1 MLKIIQVKS
10 AIRRKQD
17 QKDTLRALGLRRPGQ
32 TVYHEDSQVIRG
44 MIQKI
49 YYMLEVSEVT
59 SKQADVEQEAP
70 DAAPVA
76 KVKSAAEAEAEKPAE
91 PPAAEAP
98 AQQPEPEAAEQPEQV
113 TETAEEPAEDEDETE
128 AENKE

>member
-17 QKDTLRALGLRRPGQ
+17 HKDTLRALGLRRPGQ
-32 TVYHEDSQVIRG
+32 TVYHEDSKVIRG

-59 SKQADVEQEAP
+59 SKQADAEQGAP
-70 DAAPVA
+70 DPAPAVT
-76 KVKSAAEAEAEKPAE
+76 VKATAEAKAEKPV
-91 PPAAEAP
+91 
-98 AQQPEPEAAEQPEQV
+98 EQPEQV